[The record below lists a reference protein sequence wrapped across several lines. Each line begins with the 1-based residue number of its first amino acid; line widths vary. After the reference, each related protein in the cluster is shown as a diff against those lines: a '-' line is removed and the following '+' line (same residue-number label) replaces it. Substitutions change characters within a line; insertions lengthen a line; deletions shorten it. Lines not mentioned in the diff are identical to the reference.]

1 MGLLGTAAFA
11 APQTDVYIG
20 ITSAGAKK
28 QPVIA
33 MPAFVAKKDIVSA
46 AQEVH
51 DTLRADILYG
61 RYFEVSED
69 GPAFEVKD
77 VKDTL
82 SGWSKQRAA
91 YLIGG
96 EMTYEEP
103 HYTIK
108 LYVYDVATQAPVFA
122 KAFKGNRSSL
132 RRLAH
137 IAAGPDYPN
146 INRPARYC
154 PIQNCFLQQF
164 HRSQRNLCGGL

>member
-1 MGLLGTAAFA
+1 MKKLHKLLLPALITGLLGTAAFA

-69 GPAFEVKD
+69 GPAFEV
-77 VKDTL
+77 
-82 SGWSKQRAA
+82 SKRYSFRLGQTAC
-91 YLIGG
+91 G
-96 EMTYEEP
+96 
-103 HYTIK
+103 
-108 LYVYDVATQAPVFA
+108 VFNRR
-122 KAFKGNRSSL
+122 GNDL
-132 RRLAH
+132 
-137 IAAGPDYPN
+137 
-146 INRPARYC
+146 
-154 PIQNCFLQQF
+154 
-164 HRSQRNLCGGL
+164 

>member
-1 MGLLGTAAFA
+1 MKKLHKLLLPALIAGLLGTAAFA

-46 AQEVH
+46 AQELH
-51 DTLRADILYG
+51 DTLRAVLLYG
-61 RYFEVSED
+61 RYFEVSEHC
-69 GPAFEVKD
+69 PAFEVKD

-96 EMTYEEP
+96 EMTYSEP

-108 LYVYDVATQAPVFA
+108 LYGLYGANQAP
-122 KAFKGNRSSL
+122 AFCKRV
-132 RRLAH
+132 
-137 IAAGPDYPN
+137 
-146 INRPARYC
+146 
-154 PIQNCFLQQF
+154 
-164 HRSQRNLCGGL
+164 